1 MDKFSRIHCTIYYEA
16 LMREIIK
23 PEIKYENK
31 YFNLMKKKKEE
42 KGKTNT
48 KRYYPDILEEVE
60 QLAKEGYKEITL
72 LGQNVN
78 SYLRA
83 EKWKEEG
90 KGNGNH

>member
-48 KRYYPDILEEVE
+48 KRYYPDILEEDRIDN
-60 QLAKEGYKEITL
+60 KL
-72 LGQNVN
+72 LKIYVKYF
-78 SYLRA
+78 S
-83 EKWKEEG
+83 
-90 KGNGNH
+90 